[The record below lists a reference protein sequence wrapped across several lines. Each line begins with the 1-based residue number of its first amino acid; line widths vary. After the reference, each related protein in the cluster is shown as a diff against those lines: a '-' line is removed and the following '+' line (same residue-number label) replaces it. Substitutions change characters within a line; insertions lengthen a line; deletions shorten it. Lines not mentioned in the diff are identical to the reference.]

1 MISALHGGVP
11 RRKATPVSL
20 ARPHTEVL
28 LPICWSYVLANV
40 EVELPFAPL
49 SALCVSRY
57 ALSPISAC
65 IRNMGT
71 IRGGSQDPSPLVW
84 LLEQKMLPR
93 VKYISVICMLQY
105 LGWTVPRLDICV
117 ASGLWMRLYG
127 QNGHNAEFATRTPA
141 VNDEQTSLL
150 SIHYGKLLMHAHQSH
165 AP

>member
-1 MISALHGGVP
+1 VVAHRARMISALHGGVP

-84 LLEQKMLPR
+84 LLEQKNASTCEIHKCDLH
-93 VKYISVICMLQY
+93 VAIF
-105 LGWTVPRLDICV
+105 RLDGTSTRYMRRERSLDAPIWAKRSQRGIC
-117 ASGLWMRLYG
+117 
-127 QNGHNAEFATRTPA
+127 HK
-141 VNDEQTSLL
+141 DTSRE
-150 SIHYGKLLMHAHQSH
+150 
-165 AP
+165 